1 MHFMYLVVNNKI
13 QLLRC
18 CFQRRN
24 AYRVTDITIHYAVSN
39 IRTIPFD
46 ADASLHVIMLWF
58 AQIIY
63 QVCCYLPVFFVDV
76 IVSFEVWI
84 HVGN

>member
-58 AQIIY
+58 AQIYIRY
-63 QVCCYLPVFFVDV
+63 VAICQYSSL
-76 IVSFEVWI
+76 ISFEVWI